1 MNSRAIRRGGAIAVA
16 VITICYENG
25 VRMDEGYYLTK
36 HVPIVARVWGA
47 QGLERT
53 EIRKLTAAA
62 DGSTP
67 PYQIIFSVYFPSLEA
82 FQAALQHP
90 SSAEALGDIKN
101 YYDGTPDIFFGE
113 VLS

>member
-1 MNSRAIRRGGAIAVA
+1 VAVA
-16 VITICYENG
+16 VITISYKHG
-25 VRMDEGYYLTK
+25 VKMNQDYYMTT

-47 QGLERT
+47 QRMERA

-62 DGSTP
+62 DGSSP
-67 PYQIIFSVYFPSLEA
+67 PYQIIASVYFPSLEA

-90 SSAEALGDIKN
+90 SNAEVMDDIKN
-101 YYDGTPDIFFGE
+101 YYEGMPDIYFGE